1 MFAARQLR
9 LRVLEALDTRVKQ
22 FLRRDELWPLRVPR
36 EPLLLDEVVRQALAG
51 DAGRFDPE
59 TLRARTLLSL
69 EWADGSWWRAWVGVL
84 PSGLKIYC
92 DSGEHESRVLASGGR
107 NEGDDSDRAF
117 LQLFGESA
125 GRHFGIEMSGG
136 APRFGALAVSTRVA
150 GRDVREPVRND
161 RSRRLG
167 SRSARAR
174 PRPGGGNGPTAG
186 HDFQA
191 DVEEWLDARAE
202 AALAHFFTGTLTAV
216 QVPSP
221 APS

>member
-9 LRVLEALDTRVKQ
+9 LRVLEALETRVKQ

-36 EPLLLDEVVRQALAG
+36 EPLLLDDIIRQALAE
-51 DAGRFDPE
+51 DARQFDPE

-84 PSGLKIYC
+84 PSGLKVYC

-117 LQLFGESA
+117 VALLGESA

-136 APRFGALAVSTRVA
+136 APRSVRSTFPRELLVEMFVNLFEVTGTEDSVRDQLGPA
-150 GRDVREPVRND
+150 G
-161 RSRRLG
+161 
-167 SRSARAR
+167 
-174 PRPGGGNGPTAG
+174 PGRGNGPAAG
-186 HDFQA
+186 HDFRA
-191 DVEEWLDARAE
+191 DVEEWLDA
-202 AALAHFFTGTLTAV
+202 ALRRRSLISS
-216 QVPSP
+216 QEP
-221 APS
+221 

>member
-9 LRVLEALDTRVKQ
+9 LRVLEALETRVKQ
-22 FLRRDELWPLRVPR
+22 FLRREELWPLRVPR
-36 EPLLLDEVVRQALAG
+36 EPLLLDDIIRQTLAD

-117 LQLFGESA
+117 LALFGESA

-136 APRFGALAVSTRVA
+136 APRSVRSPFPRELLVEMFVNLFEMTGAEDSV
-150 GRDVREPVRND
+150 RDQLGAPEA
-161 RSRRLG
+161 RR
-167 SRSARAR
+167 
-174 PRPGGGNGPTAG
+174 GNGNATG

-191 DVEEWLDARAE
+191 DVEEWLDI
-202 AALAHFFTGTLTAV
+202 ALRRRSV
-216 QVPSP
+216 ISSP
-221 APS
+221 EP